1 MQAGCPLGAQP
12 RFKSRPSPQTLA
24 PFPKLS
30 RERWRFSEA
39 FEKWELSPPVPVR
52 GPRHSLSHLLGSG
65 VPCPPSH
72 LPQKTGRTIQVNRK
86 RSSWQVNCP
95 EVSSQAH
102 HPRYKQNHPVT
113 TGSLDYREGKT
124 RAENVLPQADGIRR
138 RAPGLDCTP
147 CSRKTGDSHMTSSTE
162 GDYVASAG
170 L

>member
-1 MQAGCPLGAQP
+1 MRLLKKGIVTSRASEGSQTQPEPSPRLWCPL
-12 RFKSRPSPQTLA
+12 
-24 PFPKLS
+24 
-30 RERWRFSEA
+30 
-39 FEKWELSPPVPVR
+39 PPTPL
-52 GPRHSLSHLLGSG
+52 P
-65 VPCPPSH
+65 
-72 LPQKTGRTIQVNRK
+72 PQKPGRTIQVNRK
-86 RSSWQVNCP
+86 KGSWQDNCP

-113 TGSLDYREGKT
+113 TGSLDNREGKT

-138 RAPGLDCTP
+138 RGRGLDCTP